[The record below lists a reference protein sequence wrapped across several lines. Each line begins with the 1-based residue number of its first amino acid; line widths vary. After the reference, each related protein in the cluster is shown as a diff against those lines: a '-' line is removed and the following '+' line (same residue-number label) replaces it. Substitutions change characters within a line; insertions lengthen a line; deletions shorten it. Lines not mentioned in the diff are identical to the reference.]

1 MQLRNDINFLRA
13 IAVILVVL
21 YHFNI
26 QGFSLGFIGVDIFFV
41 ISGFLMTK
49 IIIEKLDS
57 NTLNLFQFYKSRA
70 IRLIPAL
77 FVMCL
82 VVFIVGW
89 FFLFNHEFETLSKH
103 IFSSINFFSNF
114 TYWKES
120 GYFDIAAK
128 EKILLHT
135 WSLSLEWQFYLI
147 YPILL
152 YFAFNNKKSILDI
165 FYFLG
170 FLTVLSLTSL
180 FYISTIDPTANF
192 YLLPSRAWE
201 FIAGGIIYIISKNN
215 KFKKNNLLT
224 ILGYSILSFSILFS
238 FDTLWPSYV
247 TLIPIIGTALIIL
260 CQSNYTLYSNKIIN
274 LIGLASYSIYLW
286 HWPIVYI
293 INKIENTN
301 NIIICISILLSFLIG
316 IISYKLIE
324 IPVKNHLNKK
334 SNKTVII
341 YYFLCVGLLSFI
353 TFLGCISFFPNN
365 PKQKKVESILA
376 IDYSKTYRRDEC
388 LVFPGENFRHCD
400 YGHGDL
406 KFLVVGDSHSNAMLL
421 AINNAIFP
429 ENIKVKA
436 WSVARCSPIKDLKN
450 IKDPK
455 YICGQLMDTISKEI
469 DAYPSNIPLFIISAL
484 NLPYHGHLIYDKDNK
499 KPYYYINKPH
509 DSYNNHLYNDITESY
524 VNKICELSKN
534 RNVFI
539 FRPTPE
545 FPYKVPTEL
554 ANRVMKGNY
563 ADLSIPIT
571 DYQKRNQLSWIAQD
585 MAKQK
590 CKNIEILDLNPYL
603 CDKEQ
608 CFASKNLLPL
618 YSDNYHISQYGADL
632 VEPFFKD
639 VISKIKN
646 P

>member
-1 MQLRNDINFLRA
+1 MSYVLLFL
-13 IAVILVVL
+13 
-21 YHFNI
+21 
-26 QGFSLGFIGVDIFFV
+26 
-41 ISGFLMTK
+41 
-49 IIIEKLDS
+49 II
-57 NTLNLFQFYKSRA
+57 
-70 IRLIPAL
+70 
-77 FVMCL
+77 
-82 VVFIVGW
+82 GW

-114 TYWKES
+114 TYWEES
-120 GYFDIAAK
+120 GYFDVTAK
-128 EKILLHT
+128 EKIVLHT

-152 YFAFNNKKSILDI
+152 SLAFNHKKRIHDI
-165 FYFLG
+165 FYFII
-170 FLTVLSLTSL
+170 FLIILSLVSL
-180 FYISTIDPTANF
+180 FYISTIDTTANF

-201 FIAGGIIYIISKNN
+201 FITGGIVYIISKKNRFKN
-215 KFKKNNLLT
+215 KSLLT
-224 ILGYSILSFSILFS
+224 LLGYSILLFSILFS
-238 FDTLWPSYV
+238 FDTLWPSYA

-260 CQSNYTLYSNKIIN
+260 CQSNYTLYRNKIIK

-286 HWPIVYI
+286 HWLIVYTVNKVEDVNNMI
-293 INKIENTN
+293 IFYA
-301 NIIICISILLSFLIG
+301 ILLSFIIG
-316 IISYKLIE
+316 IFSYKFIE
-324 IPVKNHLNKK
+324 IPVRNYLNKK

-388 LVFPGENFRHCD
+388 LIFLGENFRHCD
-400 YGHGDL
+400 YGNGDL
-406 KFLVVGDSHSNAMLL
+406 RLLVVGDSHSNAMLL
-421 AINNAIFP
+421 AINNAISS

-455 YICGQLMDTISKEI
+455 YVCGQLMDTISKEI

-484 NLPYHGHLIYDKDNK
+484 NLPYHGHLIYDKDNT
-499 KPYYYINKPH
+499 KPYSYTRKTYE
-509 DSYNNHLYNDITESY
+509 SYNNNLYNDITESY
-524 VNKICELSKN
+524 VNKICELSEN

-563 ADLSIPIT
+563 ADLSIQIT
-571 DYQKRNQLSWIAQD
+571 DYQKRNQLSWKAQD
-585 MAKQK
+585 LAKQQ

-603 CDKEQ
+603 CDKGQ

-632 VEPFFKD
+632 VEPFFKE
-639 VISKIKN
+639 VILKAQK
-646 P
+646 

>member
-49 IIIEKLDS
+49 IIIEKLNN
-57 NTLNLFQFYKSRA
+57 NTLSLFQFYKSRA

-77 FVMCL
+77 FVICFF
-82 VVFIVGW
+82 VFIIGW
-89 FFLFNHEFETLSKH
+89 FFLFNHEFEILSKH

-114 TYWKES
+114 TYWNES
-120 GYFDIAAK
+120 GYFDVAAK
-128 EKILLHT
+128 DKILLHT

-152 YFAFNNKKSILDI
+152 SLAFNYKKSTHDI
-165 FYFLG
+165 FHFLI
-170 FLTVLSLTSL
+170 FLIILSLASL
-180 FYISTIDPTANF
+180 FYISTIDPVANF

-201 FIAGGIIYIISKNN
+201 FIAGGVVYIFSKNN
-215 KFKKNNLLT
+215 RFQNNNLLT
-224 ILGYSILSFSILFS
+224 LLGYSILLFSILFS

-247 TLIPIIGTALIIL
+247 TLIPIIATTLIIL
-260 CQSNYTLYSNKIIN
+260 CQSNYVLYQNKIIKI
-274 LIGLASYSIYLW
+274 IGLASYSIYLW
-286 HWPIVYI
+286 HWPIVYTM
-293 INKIENTN
+293 NKMEDTN
-301 NIIICISILLSFLIG
+301 NIITCILILSAFIIG
-316 IISYKLIE
+316 IISYKTIE
-324 IPVKNHLNKK
+324 IPLKNYLNKK
-334 SNKTVII
+334 SNKTIII

-365 PKQKKVESILA
+365 SKQKKVESILA

-421 AINNAIFP
+421 AINNTISS

-455 YICGQLMDTISKEI
+455 YVCGQLMDT
-469 DAYPSNIPLFIISAL
+469 
-484 NLPYHGHLIYDKDNK
+484 
-499 KPYYYINKPH
+499 
-509 DSYNNHLYNDITESY
+509 
-524 VNKICELSKN
+524 
-534 RNVFI
+534 
-539 FRPTPE
+539 
-545 FPYKVPTEL
+545 
-554 ANRVMKGNY
+554 
-563 ADLSIPIT
+563 
-571 DYQKRNQLSWIAQD
+571 
-585 MAKQK
+585 
-590 CKNIEILDLNPYL
+590 
-603 CDKEQ
+603 
-608 CFASKNLLPL
+608 
-618 YSDNYHISQYGADL
+618 
-632 VEPFFKD
+632 
-639 VISKIKN
+639 
-646 P
+646 